1 MSEHLKCVYLPL
13 STPTLDMKKKI
24 AIITGGDSSEL
35 VISLKSAGQVRQHI
49 DREKYEPYLVYIR
62 ENDWHVKTGPDDGVE
77 VPVNKNNFGFTM
89 KGREIC
95 FDYAFI
101 AMHGPPGE
109 DGKLQAYLDLLHIPY
124 SSSGM
129 LSLALTFNK
138 YACKHMLRQAGIL
151 TADAFLIRKSMK
163 WDAETVLERT
173 GLPCFIKPNSG
184 GSSFG
189 VSKISQA
196 GELEAAIRK
205 ALEEDSEVLAESF
218 IPGRE
223 FTCGALRLGDREF
236 TFPVTE
242 VIPKKEFF
250 DYEAKY
256 TAGMSEEITPAR
268 IPEELTRKCQAMTAK
283 IYEELDCRGLVRIDF
298 IIHDGEPYFLE
309 VNGVPGMSEMSI
321 IPKQLRYL
329 GHTEREIYNLIIE
342 ESI

>member
-1 MSEHLKCVYLPL
+1 
-13 STPTLDMKKKI
+13 MKKNI

-49 DREKYEPYLVYIR
+49 DTEKYDPYLVYIR
-62 ENDWHVKTGPDDGVE
+62 EDDWHVKTGPNDE
-77 VPVNKNNFGFTM
+77 MEIPVNKNNFSFSLE
-89 KGREIC
+89 GREIC

-109 DGKLQAYLDLLHIPY
+109 DGKLQAYFDLLHIPY
-124 SSSGM
+124 SSSGV

-138 YACKHMLRQAGIL
+138 YACKNLLSQAGIR
-151 TADAFLIRKSMK
+151 TAEAFLIKKSMT
-163 WDAETVLERT
+163 WDAESIIGVT

-196 GELEAAIRK
+196 DELENAVQI
-205 ALEEDSEVLAESF
+205 ALKEDSEVLVESF

-223 FTCGALRLGDREF
+223 FTCGALRLAGREF

-242 VIPKKEFF
+242 VIPGKEFF

-256 TAGMSEEITPAR
+256 TAGMAEEITPAN
-268 IPEELTRKCQAMTAK
+268 IPDELARKCQAMTAR
-283 IYEELDCRGLVRIDF
+283 IYDVLDCRGLVRIDF
-298 IIHDGEPYFLE
+298 IVRDGEPYFLE
-309 VNGVPGMSEMSI
+309 VNGIPGMSEMSI
-321 IPKQLRYL
+321 IPIQLRYL
-329 GHTEREIYNLIIE
+329 GYTEKEIYNQIIA
-342 ESI
+342 ESF

>member
-1 MSEHLKCVYLPL
+1 
-13 STPTLDMKKKI
+13 MKKSI

-35 VISLKSAGQVRQHI
+35 VISLKSAAQVRKHI
-49 DREKYEPYLVYIR
+49 DTEKYTPYLVYIR
-62 ENDWHVKTGPDDGVE
+62 EEDWHVRTGQDDE
-77 VPVNKNNFGFTM
+77 IKIPVNKNDFSFEHETGPV
-89 KGREIC
+89 R

-109 DGKLQAYLDLLHIPY
+109 DGKLQAYFDLLHIPY
-124 SSSGM
+124 SSSGV

-138 YACKHMLRQAGIL
+138 YACKNILSQAGIL
-151 TADAFLIRKSMK
+151 TANAYLIKPSAD
-163 WDAETVLERT
+163 WDAEAIIKRT

-189 VSKISQA
+189 VSKIRHA
-196 GELEAAIRK
+196 EELEVAVHK
-205 ALEEDSEVLAESF
+205 ALAEDREVLVESF

-223 FTCGALRLGDREF
+223 FTCGALRLTGRDY

-242 VIPKKEFF
+242 IISKKDFF

-256 TAGMSEEITPAR
+256 TAGMADEITPAP
-268 IPEELTRKCQAMTAK
+268 IPEELTRKCQAMTAR
-283 IYEELDCRGLVRIDF
+283 IYDVLDCRGLVRIDF
-298 IIHDGEPYFLE
+298 IIHKGEPYFLE

-321 IPKQLRYL
+321 IPVQLRFL

-342 ESI
+342 DSI